1 MNYSKGV
8 IAIPK
13 VTGDIV
19 ITVTTESV
27 KLVNLFDENTA
38 SYNYRIRNVG
48 ALASPSI
55 GRVVTAPIDIAN
67 ISTLTIQGVTTV
79 VNNDGD
85 YLRAAAY
92 SSSKGDDTDYL
103 GIRNLGANV
112 YTVDV
117 ASLKTSYSTATH
129 VRLELSLTYPNNVT
143 KADTA
148 NLAIYGS

>member
-8 IAIPK
+8 IAIPN
-13 VTGDIV
+13 VTGDVV
-19 ITVTTESV
+19 ITVTTESIQ
-27 KLVNLFDENTA
+27 LVNLFDENTA

-48 ALASPSI
+48 ALASGSI

-79 VNNDGD
+79 LSNDNS
-85 YLRAAAY
+85 YFRAAAY
-92 SSSKGDDTDYL
+92 SSSNGGETDYL
-103 GIRNLGANV
+103 GIRSLGANV

-117 ASLKTSYSTATH
+117 ASFKTSYPTTTH
-129 VRLELSLTYPNNVT
+129 IRLELSLTYPNNVT
-143 KADTA
+143 KTDTA

>member
-8 IAIPK
+8 IAIPN
-13 VTGDIV
+13 VTGDVV
-19 ITVTTESV
+19 ITVTTESIQ
-27 KLVNLFDENTA
+27 LVNLFDENTA

-48 ALASPSI
+48 AIASGI

-79 VNNDGD
+79 ANSDGG

-117 ASLKTSYSTATH
+117 ASLKTSYPTATH
-129 VRLELSLTYPNNVT
+129 VRVELSLTYPNNVT
-143 KADTA
+143 KTDTA

>member
-27 KLVNLFDENTA
+27 KLVNLFDSTTA

-48 ALASPSI
+48 ALGTGVGS
-55 GRVVTAPIDIAN
+55 VVSAPIDIGS
-67 ISTLTIQGVTTV
+67 ISTLTVQGITEVI
-79 VNNDGD
+79 NNNNIYARLG
-85 YLRAAAY
+85 LY
-92 SSSKGDDTDYL
+92 SSSTGGETDFVAAQDYTSETYSFDIAAL
-103 GIRNLGANV
+103 KAANP
-112 YTVDV
+112 
-117 ASLKTSYSTATH
+117 TATH
-129 VRLELSLTYPNNVT
+129 LRLQLSLTYPNNCS
-143 KADTA
+143 ASDTA

>member
-1 MNYSKGV
+1 MNYSKGI

-19 ITVTTESV
+19 ITVTTESI

-48 ALASPSI
+48 ALGASI

-79 VNNDGD
+79 VNNDGN
-85 YLRAAAY
+85 YLSAAVY

-103 GIRNLGANV
+103 GLRTLGPNV

-117 ASLKTSYSTATH
+117 ASFKTSYPTATH
-129 VRLELSLTYPNNVT
+129 MRLELSLTYPNNVT
-143 KADTA
+143 KTDTA
-148 NLAIYGS
+148 NLAIYG

>member
-8 IAIPK
+8 IAIPN
-13 VTGDIV
+13 VTGDVV
-19 ITVTTESV
+19 ITVTTKSIQ
-27 KLVNLFDENTA
+27 LVNLFDENTA

-48 ALASPSI
+48 AIGSGST

-79 VNNDGD
+79 ASNDD
-85 YLRAAAY
+85 TYLRAAAY

-103 GIRNLGANV
+103 GIRSLGANV

-117 ASLKTSYSTATH
+117 ASFKTSYPTATH
-129 VRLELSLTYPNNVT
+129 MRLELSLTYPNNVT
-143 KADTA
+143 KTDTA

>member
-8 IAIPK
+8 IAIPN
-13 VTGDIV
+13 VTGDVV
-19 ITVTTESV
+19 ITVTTESIQ
-27 KLVNLFDENTA
+27 LVNLFDENTA

-48 ALASPSI
+48 ALASGI

-79 VNNDGD
+79 ANSDGD

-103 GIRNLGANV
+103 GIRNSGANV

-117 ASLKTSYSTATH
+117 ASLKTSYPTTTH
-129 VRLELSLTYPNNVT
+129 IRLELSLTYPNNVT
-143 KADTA
+143 KTDTA

>member
-1 MNYSKGV
+1 MNYLKGI

-13 VTGDIV
+13 VTGN
-19 ITVTTESV
+19 ITIEVTTIPIRYD
-27 KLVNLFDENTA
+27 NLFDENTA

-48 ALASPSI
+48 ALASGI

-79 VNNDGD
+79 ASNDD
-85 YLRAAAY
+85 TYLRAAAY

-103 GIRNLGANV
+103 GFRSLGANV

-117 ASLKTSYSTATH
+117 ASLKTSYPTTTH

-143 KADTA
+143 KTDTA